1 LLSIFHDSHSI
12 ADYRFASS
20 GKGTYKIIL
29 STDDLDCGG
38 FGRIDTSLKYHTLEN
53 NMLSIYLP
61 SRTSVVMK
69 KQS

>member
-1 LLSIFHDSHSI
+1 MIATPSQITGLLHQ
-12 ADYRFASS
+12 